1 MGDQQRPAAYD
12 NLFELDT
19 MAASPPGLH
28 LLPKLIACAFVS
40 TFAFNVTAHAGPA
53 PAAGAD
59 VEPSADASGTIVITG
74 QRLDKTDGVTVLDEA
89 ALARQGVTD
98 MQNMARYAPLVS
110 VPGAAS
116 GSGNVWDGAGNTGFN
131 IRGVEGNRVGLELDG
146 IELPEAAPK
155 PDASTLNSFG
165 VGRDYF
171 DPETFRSVTIV
182 SGTAPAGAGAQGL
195 GGNVSF
201 VTKAPEDYVSADKP
215 LYADYKFGYDGSNEM
230 RMHALTGATQ
240 SGMLQALAVLVHRD
254 GRQMESKGSAP
265 LNPDDWDSDALL
277 AKLAWAPWTGHRF
290 TATID
295 AFRSRHDR
303 EYRNK
308 QGASYPDGSTMESR
322 IRRDRASIDHS
333 YIGAGT
339 PFDSLESRLYVQDSS
354 TEDSTLA
361 RYITGNQPTLRD
373 IYTAFDNRSVGF
385 ASNASKRLGAHALA
399 YGVSVE
405 QVDTSR
411 PWREDRLIVASG
423 AHQVTSK
430 NRMADMESLKFAAF
444 VRAELALADWFSATP
459 GVRYNWRRLEPNS
472 LENYAIGIPN
482 ASRELRK
489 EIDSYATPSLT
500 LSARVAP
507 QLETYLQYSRGTRLP
522 TAAERTG
529 TYDSLS
535 YTAVGNAYAV
545 IGNPNLD
552 RETSKAYELGLKG
565 ELARGLRLHA
575 ALFETRYKNL
585 IDYALQPNDPV
596 NYPTITFGLYRPE
609 NIGHARSW
617 GGELTL
623 DADLGQWSDSL
634 SGARLTLA
642 GGVQRSKARNDKT
655 GMESAL
661 ASTLPRKSSL
671 IAVWD
676 DPAQRGGAALAVVYV
691 GAKQAAPDPIQGVAT
706 PRFAVP
712 SSTVID
718 LTGYW
723 NIGRHAA
730 LTAGIYNLADRKY
743 WDYASVRGLPAAT
756 NATTTNDIER
766 LARPGRYAA
775 VTFKLMY

>member
-1 MGDQQRPAAYD
+1 
-12 NLFELDT
+12 
-19 MAASPPGLH
+19 MAAFPPGLR
-28 LLPKLIACAFVS
+28 LLPKLIASILVS
-40 TFAFNVTAHAGPA
+40 TFALAAPAQAGPA
-53 PAAGAD
+53 GETANHAAD
-59 VEPSADASGTIVITG
+59 VAPSATEAGTIVVTG
-74 QRLDKTDGVTVLDEA
+74 QRLDKTGSVTVLDEA
-89 ALARQGVTD
+89 ALARRGVTD
-98 MQNMARYAPLVS
+98 MQNMARYSPLVS

-201 VTKAPEDYVSADKP
+201 VTKAPEDYVNSDKP
-215 LYADYKFGYDGSNEM
+215 FYADYKFGYDGSSEM
-230 RMHALTGATQ
+230 RMHAVTGAAQ

-265 LNPDDWDSDALL
+265 VNPDDWDSDALL
-277 AKLAWAPWTGHRF
+277 AKLAWSPWAGHRF

-295 AFRSRHDR
+295 AFRSHHER

-308 QGASYPDGSTMESR
+308 QGSSYPDGSTMDSR
-322 IRRDRASIDHS
+322 IRRDRASIDHLVTGGGS
-333 YIGAGT
+333 W
-339 PFDSLESRLYVQDSS
+339 FDTLESRLYIQDSI
-354 TEDSTLA
+354 TKDSTLA

-385 ASNASKRLGAHALA
+385 ASNASKRLDGHTLA
-399 YGVSVE
+399 YGFSAE
-405 QVDTSR
+405 KADISR
-411 PWREDRLIVASG
+411 PWREDRLIIATG

-430 NRMADMESLKFAAF
+430 NRMADMDSLKLAAF
-444 VRAELALADWFSATP
+444 MRADLAVSNWLTATP
-459 GVRYNWRRLEPNS
+459 GVRYNWRELKPDN
-472 LENYAIGIPN
+472 LDNYAIGIPS
-482 ASRELRK
+482 ASRELQK
-489 EIDSYATPSLT
+489 ETDGYATPSLSLT
-500 LSARVAP
+500 ARVAP
-507 QLETYLQYSRGTRLP
+507 NLDAYLQYSRGTRL
-522 TAAERTG
+522 ASASDRTG

-552 RETSKAYELGLKG
+552 KETSNAYELGLKG

-575 ALFETRYKNL
+575 SVFETRYKNL
-585 IDYALQPNDPV
+585 IEYAMQAPDPV

-609 NIGHARSW
+609 NIGSARTW

-623 DADLGQWSDSL
+623 DADLGQWSDTL
-634 SGARLTLA
+634 TGARLTLA
-642 GGVQRSKARNDKT
+642 SGVQRSKARNDKT
-655 GMESAL
+655 GVESAL
-661 ASTLPRKSSL
+661 ASTLPKKSSL
-671 IAVWD
+671 IAAWD
-676 DPAQRGGAALAVVYV
+676 DPAQRGGAAFAVVYV
-691 GAKQAAPDPIQGVAT
+691 GAKQAAPDPIAGVSTA
-706 PRFAVP
+706 RFAVP
-712 SSTVID
+712 SSTVMD
-718 LTGYW
+718 LTAYW
-723 NIGRHAA
+723 NVGRHAA
-730 LTAGIYNLADRKY
+730 ITAGIYNLADRKY

-756 NATTTNDIER
+756 GATSVAAADIER